1 MLFAVLLMTM
11 DYIGNGHTYE
21 ALVKSCKGSDVYGC
35 EFFAKD
41 DSICVRRFC
50 VVEGVRDENHTP
62 EVACIE
68 NDKTS

>member
-50 VVEGVRDENHTP
+50 VVE
-62 EVACIE
+62 
-68 NDKTS
+68 